1 MNVTL
6 VKIYIEGNS
15 HDIDIE
21 MFRVYKEVDLLIEP
35 KKNHKITLEKGS
47 FFVQQIEQNLK
58 EKIIY
63 LYETT
68 EISHYQFYSHREN
81 FRKKFLPRL
90 LKEDWIE
97 RKLNE

>member
-6 VKIYIEGNS
+6 VKIYIEGDS
-15 HDIDIE
+15 HAVDIE

-35 KKNHKITLEKGS
+35 KENHKITLEKGS
-47 FFVQQIEQNLK
+47 FFIHEIDQNLK
-58 EKIIY
+58 EGKIY

-68 EISHYQFYSHREN
+68 DIPHYEFWHNEEHFRE
-81 FRKKFLPRL
+81 KYLPQL